1 MAKVISRV
9 DYLIENWLV
18 LDRIRW
24 DQSRKYT
31 RVRMRTLRFLLSC
44 LLGCLPGF
52 IGLSST
58 ALAQTPVAGEWA
70 WMSGSNAG
78 QYSEQSAVYGTLGV
92 PAPGNTPGVRDYP
105 LSWTDTKGNLWLFG
119 GYADSS
125 TGWINLNDLWKFDP
139 ATNEWSW
146 VSGSSTVGSNC
157 PILGNSP
164 VPNCGRSGMY
174 GTLGTPADGNTPGGR
189 YQAQSW
195 VDSSGNFWLYGGLG
209 FDGAGNWGALNDLWR
224 FNPSTNQWT
233 WMAGSSTIP
242 ATGCYGCI
250 LGQPSVPGTL
260 GIPAQGNTPGGLS
273 GAVAWSDKNGNLWLF
288 GGWGYTPSGGAGFP
302 NDLWEFNTS
311 SNQWAWIGG
320 DSAFGGDGPVA
331 GTYGVL
337 GELAAGNFPGW
348 RGSEA
353 TWTDANG
360 NFWLF
365 GGQGYA
371 ASGTEGVLNDLWE
384 FNPSTNMWAWM
395 GGSSTLNCTP
405 PPQSLCNQPGVYGTQ
420 GVPATGNIP
429 GSRIDSF
436 HWTDGKGNFWMFGG
450 AGYDASNFNFL
461 NDLWE
466 FSPAK
471 NEWVWIGGSTLGS
484 EPPAGVYG
492 RLGTPAPGN
501 QPGGRTDGANWTDN
515 SGNLWL
521 LGGYGFDANGN
532 SGYLNDLWLY
542 QLSPSF
548 TVTGTPLTIAAG
560 ATTGNTSTITVSPT
574 GGFTGSV
581 TLTAALTTS
590 PNGVTAPPTLSFNST
605 SPLAISG
612 NAAATG
618 TLTIATA
625 ASSSKTCT
633 SFNDVPSRGSWY
645 AGSGAV
651 LASLFLFVI
660 PRRSRAWRAI
670 FSLILSFVALSG
682 GLVACSSGGGGG
694 AGCPA
699 ILIPGTTTGNYIIT
713 VTATSGTITKTE
725 TVTVT
730 VQ

>member
-1 MAKVISRV
+1 
-9 DYLIENWLV
+9 
-18 LDRIRW
+18 
-24 DQSRKYT
+24 
-31 RVRMRTLRFLLSC
+31 MRTLCFLLSC

-52 IGLSST
+52 IGFSST
-58 ALAQTPVAGEWA
+58 ALAQTPVAGEWT
-70 WMSGSNAG
+70 WMSGSNVG
-78 QYSEQSAVYGTLGV
+78 QNNEQSAVYGTLGV
-92 PAPGNTPGVRDYP
+92 PAPGNTPGVRDYAQ
-105 LSWTDTKGNLWLFG
+105 SWTDTNGNLWLFG
-119 GYADSS
+119 GTVS
-125 TGWINLNDLWKFDP
+125 TGAQEVNLNDLWKFDP
-139 ATNEWSW
+139 ATSEWSW
-146 VSGSSTVGSNC
+146 ESGSSTVGSNC
-157 PILGNSP
+157 PVLGNSA
-164 VPNCGRSGMY
+164 VPNCGRSGTY
-174 GTLGTPADGNTPGGR
+174 GTLGTLAPENTPGGR

-195 VDSSGNFWLYGGLG
+195 MDSSGNFWLYGGLG
-209 FDGAGNWGALNDLWR
+209 FDGAGNWGALSDLWR

-233 WMAGSSTIP
+233 WMAGSSTV
-242 ATGCYGCI
+242 AGNGCYGCVQ
-250 LGQPSVPGTL
+250 GQPPVLGTL
-260 GIPAQGNTPGGLS
+260 GVPAPGNTPGGLWE
-273 GAVAWSDKNGNLWLF
+273 AATWFDKNGNLWLF
-288 GGWGYTPSGGAGFP
+288 SGTGYAPNGGPALS

-311 SNQWAWIGG
+311 VNQWAWMGG
-320 DSAFGGDGPVA
+320 DSNFDSLSIY

-337 GELAAGNFPGW
+337 GQPAAGNFPGW
-348 RGSEA
+348 RVSEA

-371 ASGTEGVLNDLWE
+371 ASGIGGVLNDLWE
-384 FNPSTNMWAWM
+384 FNPSTNIWAWM

-405 PPQSLCNQPGVYGTQ
+405 PPQSLCNQPAVYGTL
-420 GVPATGNIP
+420 GIPATQNIP

-436 HWTDGKGNFWMFGG
+436 HWTDGKGNLWMFGG

-484 EPPAGVYG
+484 EPPTGVYG

-501 QPGGRTDGANWTDN
+501 QPGGRTGGANWTDN

-548 TVTGTPLTIAAG
+548 TVSGTSVSIAAG
-560 ATTGNTSTITVSPT
+560 ATTGNTSTLTVTPT
-574 GGFTGSV
+574 GGFTDSV
-581 TLTAALTTS
+581 TLTAALTNS
-590 PNGVTAPPTLSFNST
+590 PSGATAPPTFSFNST
-605 SPLAISG
+605 SPLTISG

-618 TLTIATA
+618 TLTIATT
-625 ASSSKTCT
+625 ASSSKACT
-633 SFNDVPSRGSWY
+633 SFNDVPSRGSWH

-694 AGCPA
+694 VACPA

-713 VTATSGTITKTE
+713 VTATSGAITKTG